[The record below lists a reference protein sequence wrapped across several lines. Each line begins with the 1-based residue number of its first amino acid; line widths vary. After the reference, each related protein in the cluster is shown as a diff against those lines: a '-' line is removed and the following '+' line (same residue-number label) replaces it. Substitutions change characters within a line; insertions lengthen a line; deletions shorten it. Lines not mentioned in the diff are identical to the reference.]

1 MNIVKRFYLCYL
13 GNRRRTEN
21 NNDETEVKIFYIKKH
36 NIACRTVQV
45 YFNVVGSFLDV

>member
-21 NNDETEVKIFYIKKH
+21 NNDETEVKIFYSKNAILL
-36 NIACRTVQV
+36 
-45 YFNVVGSFLDV
+45 VGQFRFTSML